1 MRPVLQQY
9 RQVQKEHQ
17 LLMIPFVTVHD
28 YLYLLR
34 DISKLMNDKLG
45 SKAILYLAAAVSDFY
60 VPQEEMVRMDIKD

>member
-1 MRPVLQQY
+1 MRPVLQAY
-9 RQVQKEHQ
+9 RQVQNEHR
-17 LLMIPFVTVHD
+17 LLMIPFVTVQD

-60 VPQEEMVRMDIKD
+60 IPQEEMVMDGVS